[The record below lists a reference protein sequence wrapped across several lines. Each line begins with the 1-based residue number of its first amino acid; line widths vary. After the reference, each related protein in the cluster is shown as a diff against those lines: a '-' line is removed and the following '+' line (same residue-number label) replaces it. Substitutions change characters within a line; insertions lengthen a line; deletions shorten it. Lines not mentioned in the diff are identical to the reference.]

1 MKTTIKVALLGQ
13 PNVGKSELI
22 NAISGATFKVGNF
35 AGVTV
40 EKREINFEAS
50 GYNIVITDLPG
61 IYSLNAYSPDEEI
74 AKAFLLLEAYDIILN
89 VLDSNAPSK
98 NLDLS
103 LQILE
108 LNQKTI
114 LAFNMI
120 DEVEKNGG
128 SIDNIWLSK
137 TLGAPILLVSAKH
150 KRGINMLVQKILEM
164 YEFGTIK
171 HNLVYNRNIEASL
184 ERLSHIL
191 AKEPTIASHARFYA
205 LRLLE
210 NDKDIYRLMH
220 DKPIF
225 IEFYEALLQ
234 EQEKLGVLQGED
246 NSAFVMSAARNSI
259 IQYLCSKSVKIKN
272 EENFTK
278 KIDSLLI
285 HKFFGLP
292 LFFLIMWMLFQVTFV
307 VGEIPLGWIESLF
320 ENIAEFTH
328 ELLPKGI
335 INSALSEG
343 VIPSIGAVVGFLP
356 NILILFLGIN
366 LLEQTGYMS
375 RAAYLLD
382 GIFKRFGMH
391 GKSFIPLVTG
401 FGCSIPA
408 YLATK
413 TLKNPKD
420 KLITMLV
427 ISFFSCSA
435 RLPVYVLFLSAFFNP
450 DMAGN
455 LLFTIYVVGAILG
468 LLAARVLRGLIFA
481 GQSEPFVMEMPR
493 YRFPSMRALAKE
505 LHIRT
510 ILFLKRAGLFIG
522 ISSLAIWF
530 LSTYPILEKSSKT
543 QTSHT
548 LEHSYIGTI
557 GKAIQPIFEPLG
569 FDWKLSVATIT
580 ALTAKEVAVG
590 TLATLNAVDMSDEV
604 EKESL
609 IEIIRES
616 IDFKAGIAFLILMMI
631 YSPCLAAMGTF
642 FGEVKEAKWR
652 ILYLLFPNITA
663 WVIAFITVKIL
674 GIFGF

>member
-40 EKREINFEAS
+40 EKKEISFEIS
-50 GYNIVITDLPG
+50 DYNIIITDLPG
-61 IYSLNAYSPDEEI
+61 IYSLNAYSPDEEVS
-74 AKAFLLLEAYDIILN
+74 KAFLLDEKYDIIIN
-89 VLDSNAPSK
+89 VLDSNAPAK

-120 DEVEKNGG
+120 DEIEKNEGA
-128 SIDNIWLSK
+128 IDNVWLSK
-137 TLGAPILLVSAKH
+137 ALGVPVMLVSAKQ
-150 KRGINMLVQKILEM
+150 KRGIDTLVQKILEM

-171 HNLVYNRNIEASL
+171 HNLVYSRNIEDSL
-184 ERLSHIL
+184 ERLSHML
-191 AKEPTIASHARFYA
+191 SKDETIASHARFYA

-210 NDKDIYRLMH
+210 NDKDIYRLIH

-234 EQEKLGVLQGED
+234 EQEKLGILQGED
-246 NSAFVMSAARNSI
+246 NSAFVMSSARNSI
-259 IQYLCSKSVKIKN
+259 IKYMCSKSIKIKQ
-272 EENFTK
+272 EEDFTK
-278 KIDSLLI
+278 KIDNLLI
-285 HKFFGLP
+285 HKLFGLP
-292 LFFLIMWMLFQVTFV
+292 LFFLIMWMLFQITFV
-307 VGEIPLGWIESLF
+307 VGEIPLGWIESVF
-320 ENIAEFTH
+320 ENIAELTH
-328 ELLPKGI
+328 TLLPKGI
-335 INSALSEG
+335 LNSALSEG
-343 VIPSIGAVVGFLP
+343 VIPSIGAVIGFLP

-382 GIFKRFGMH
+382 GVFKRFGMH

-455 LLFTIYVVGAILG
+455 LLFAIYVIGAMLG
-468 LLAARVLRGLIFA
+468 LVAARILRGLIFA
-481 GQSEPFVMEMPR
+481 GQSEAFVMEMPR
-493 YRFPSMRALAKE
+493 YRFPSLRALGKE

-530 LSTYPILEKSSKT
+530 LSTYPLSEESRA
-543 QTSHT
+543 HT

-580 ALTAKEVAVG
+580 GLAAKEVAVG
-590 TLATLNAVDMSDEV
+590 TLATLNAVDISDEA
-604 EKESL
+604 ENESL
-609 IEIIRES
+609 IEVIRES
-616 IDFKAGIAFLILMMI
+616 IDFKAGVAFLILMMI

-642 FGEVKEAKWR
+642 FSEVKEAKWR
-652 ILYLLFPNITA
+652 ILYILFPNITA